1 MMQMQMQK
9 MKMKIQ
15 KMNMKMKMTILWKHL
30 KRHRKMSEQLG
41 QYPLE
46 RHFPTDPG
54 RDWPA

>member
-1 MMQMQMQK
+1 MMQMQK